1 MAAMPLVVIT
11 GANRG
16 IGLALTR
23 LYVQQ
28 GAEVIALCRQL
39 SAELKQLA
47 PTTII
52 QGVDVCTDLQALS
65 NWQPTRKIDILIN
78 CAGILREDNLA
89 SLTSVALIEQFE
101 VNSVGPLRVVQVLMP
116 HLNQPS
122 KVVMITSRMGS
133 IADNQSGGYYG
144 YRASKAAL
152 NALSVSLARDLK
164 SRDIAVGLLH
174 PGFVKT
180 EMVNFQ
186 GHISPEEAAQGL
198 MARIDGLNM
207 ANSGGFW
214 HANGEKLPW

>member
-11 GANRG
+11 GSNRG

-28 GAEVIALCRQL
+28 GAEVIALCRQM
-39 SAELKQLA
+39 STELQQVTPA
-47 PTTII
+47 TII
-52 QGVDVCTDLQALS
+52 QGVDVCTELQALS
-65 NWQPTRKIDILIN
+65 NWQPPRKVDILIN

-101 VNSVGPLRVVQVLMP
+101 VNSVGPLRVVQVLLP

-122 KVVMITSRMGS
+122 KIAMITSRMGS

-152 NALSVSLARDLK
+152 NAFSVSLAQDLK
-164 SRDIAVGLLH
+164 ARDIAIGLLH

-180 EMVNFQ
+180 QMVNFQ